1 MKISNNVRI
10 FAMENSQKLGKK
22 IASLLEVKLAK
33 IAKTRF
39 SDGEILVQAVETVRN
54 KEIFVIASTS
64 MPVNDNIM
72 ELLLFIDS
80 LKRASAKRITV
91 VNTYY
96 GYARQDRKAKGRQPI
111 GAKLF
116 ADLLETAGATKI
128 IGVDLHN
135 SSIQGFFNIPVD
147 DLKGQFVFAPE
158 IKKIGKFSVVSPDHG
173 GAVRARVLAELVAD
187 TIQVAIVDK
196 RRTGPNQSVISGILG
211 DVKGKNC
218 VIIDDMIDTG
228 GTIIKAAEE
237 LKRQGA
243 KKILIVA
250 THGIF
255 SKGFKH
261 FEESEAI
268 EHVLI
273 TDSIAKVYDIKS
285 EKLKVVSLDK
295 FLAKTI
301 MATSDG
307 TSVSEIYESIQKKL

>member
-1 MKISNNVRI
+1 MKNNEIRI
-10 FAMENSQKLGKK
+10 FAMENSIDLGKK
-22 IASLLEVKLAK
+22 ISSILK
-33 IAKTRF
+33 IGLSEIKKTKF
-39 SDGEILVQAVETVRN
+39 SDSEILVQSTETVRN
-54 KEIFVIASTS
+54 KDVFIIASTS

-80 LKRASAKRITV
+80 LKRASAKRIIV

-96 GYARQDRKAKGRQPI
+96 GYSRQDRKAKGRQPI

-116 ADLLETAGATKI
+116 ADLLEKAGATRI

-135 SSIQGFFNIPVD
+135 ASIQGFFNVPVD

-173 GAVRARVLAELVAD
+173 GAVRARILAELVAD
-187 TIQVAIVDK
+187 TVQIAIVDK

-243 KKILIVA
+243 KKILIAA

-255 SKGFKH
+255 SRGFKH
-261 FEESEAI
+261 FEESDAI
-268 EHVLI
+268 EQVLI
-273 TDSIAKVYDIKS
+273 TDSIAKVNTIKS
-285 EKLKVVSLDK
+285 DKLQVVSLDT
-295 FLAKTI
+295 FLAKIIKATI
-301 MATSDG
+301 DG
-307 TSVSEIYESIQKKL
+307 ESVSNIYETIQNKL